1 MADFTLPPPKPDGNL
16 QDVNF
21 YLAQQYEFLRY
32 MFENLGRENFT
43 EDFNKQEGERTN
55 GG

>member
-1 MADFTLPPPKPDGNL
+1 MADFTLPPPKPDGTW
-16 QDVNF
+16 QDINF

-43 EDFNKQEGERTN
+43 EDYIKQGGESTDGR
-55 GG
+55 